1 MDLPRTAYD
10 YLDDL
15 EIDPDSPD
23 SDLEFDEYD
32 MPRFKCRFRVGRG
45 GRVMMDRI
53 PVGSHLLG
61 GRRSP
66 SGTRSVIDAKSEWG
80 CLFDYGVVIVIVY

>member
-53 PVGSHLLG
+53 PVRSNLLG
-61 GRRSP
+61 GKP
-66 SGTRSVIDAKSEWG
+66 ITQWNKECDICEV
-80 CLFDYGVVIVIVY
+80 